1 MLIKEELPLTPEDT
15 KTLQK
20 RMAPIFIFP
29 LFLGGMMYFIFGS
42 VLGNGSFEGDSI
54 FIFGF
59 GAFGLIFLGII
70 GYMLWSYV
78 SDIRGG
84 VKERLEGVVT
94 DKRLDIQTSG
104 GHGTGSNRRKTRTTR
119 HHYIYLEGEE
129 LKLDYRD
136 YNRVKTGERIVMER
150 APKTGTVFTLEVLQ
164 SAMAD
169 EHTEGAKGNDQFLD
183 TDMVEERFRPED
195 LAALKRI
202 FIKERNRKFIFMLPL
217 LLIASWFVYV
227 GYWGL
232 LVFLFPIPLILLFQF
247 IGLCRLFLRYSK
259 DRAHGHKRGFTTLLE
274 DKITVT
280 GNRHKGKH
288 TIRTTRGRFTVST
301 EIYDSLSAGDRLV
314 LYMPRNG
321 KTPLSI
327 VTLEGKEFYLA

>member
-1 MLIKEELPLTPEDT
+1 MLKRETLPLSPADT
-15 KTLQK
+15 KKLQK

-29 LFLGGMMYFIFGS
+29 LFLAGMMYFIFGS
-42 VLGNGSFEGDSI
+42 VLGNRSFEGDSI

-70 GYMLWSYV
+70 GYMLWAYV

-84 VKERLEGVVT
+84 VKERLQGLVT

-104 GHGTGSNRRKTRTTR
+104 GHGSGRSRKKTRTTR

-129 LKLDYRD
+129 LKMDYRD
-136 YNRVKTGERIVMER
+136 YNRVKVGERIVIER
-150 APKTGTVFTLEVLQ
+150 ASKTGTVFTLEVLQ
-164 SAMAD
+164 SATAD
-169 EHTEGAKGNDQFLD
+169 EHTEGVKGNDAFLD
-183 TDMVEERFRPED
+183 TDMLEERFSPED

-202 FIKERNRKFIFMLPL
+202 FVRERKRKFIFMLPL
-217 LLIASWFVYV
+217 LFIASWFIFV

-232 LVFLFPIPLILLFQF
+232 LVFLFPIPLILLTQF
-247 IGLCRLFLRYSK
+247 IGLCRLYLRYSK
-259 DRAHGHKRGFTTLLE
+259 DKAHGHKKGVTTLLE

-280 GNRHKGKH
+280 GNRRQGKH
-288 TIRTTRGRFTVST
+288 TIRTTRGRFTVPT
-301 EIYDSLSAGDRLV
+301 QVYDSLSAGDRLV
-314 LYMPRNG
+314 IYMPRNS

-327 VTLEGKEFYLA
+327 VTLEGKEWFLD

>member
-1 MLIKEELPLTPEDT
+1 MLIRETLPLTSEDT
-15 KTLQK
+15 RKLQK

-29 LFLGGMMYFIFGS
+29 LFLAGMMYFVFNS
-42 VLGNGSFEGDSI
+42 VLGNGSFESDSI

-70 GYMLWSYV
+70 GYMLWSFV
-78 SDIRGG
+78 ADIRGG
-84 VKERLEGVVT
+84 VKERLQGLVT

-104 GHGTGSNRRKTRTTR
+104 GHGTGSNRSKTRTTR

-129 LKLDYRD
+129 LKMDYRD
-136 YNRVKTGERIVMER
+136 YNRVRVGERIVMER
-150 APKTGTVFTLEVLQ
+150 APKTGTVFMLEVLQ
-164 SAMAD
+164 SATAD
-169 EHTEGAKGNDQFLD
+169 EYTEEVKGNDEFLD
-183 TDMVEERFRPED
+183 TDMIEERFSPED
-195 LAALKRI
+195 LAVLQRI
-202 FIKERNRKFIFMLPL
+202 FARERKRKFIFMLPL

-247 IGLCRLFLRYSK
+247 IGLCRLYLRYSK
-259 DRAHGHKRGFTTLLE
+259 DKAHGHKRGFTTLLE

-280 GNRHKGKH
+280 GNRHQGKH
-288 TIRTTRGRFTVST
+288 AIRTTRGRFTVST
-301 EIYDSLSAGDRLV
+301 QIYDALSAGDRLV
-314 LYMPRNG
+314 IYMPRNG

-327 VTLEGKEFYLA
+327 VTLDGKEW